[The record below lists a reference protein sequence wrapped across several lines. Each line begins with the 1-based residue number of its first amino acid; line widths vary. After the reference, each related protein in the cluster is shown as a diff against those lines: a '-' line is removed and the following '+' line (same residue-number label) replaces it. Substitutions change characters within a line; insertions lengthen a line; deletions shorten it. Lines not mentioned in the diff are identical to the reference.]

1 MMYFVGL
8 DWAAREHA
16 VCVVDE
22 RGAVVTRFTAA
33 HTTSGMADLV
43 ARLTKLVGDHR
54 GHAVGAPVAV
64 GPDGLRHAC
73 ARASARSCRSPAR

>member
-33 HTTSGMADLV
+33 HTTSGMEDLV
-43 ARLTKLVGDHR
+43 ARLTKL
-54 GHAVGAPVAV
+54 APA
-64 GPDGLRHAC
+64 PI
-73 ARASARSCRSPAR
+73 